1 MLQQMRDW
9 FRYLKWILL
18 VIVVMF
24 VWWAFAAWSGGASG
38 GRQQQEDVGWAAK
51 VNGTTI
57 DLATFQSSARQM
69 EATYRS
75 LFGDQFSQQRGLIKV
90 GQAAIN
96 QLIDEE
102 LLYQAAEA
110 AGLSVSQD
118 EVADAIT
125 HEPSLQENGR
135 FIGLDRYRNLFRA
148 ARISVE
154 EFEEHIQRRLLVDKY
169 RDLLGNGV
177 TVSDAEVEQEFLRR
191 NQRTAVDWVVI
202 DPATVTGV
210 AHPDES
216 DLQAWYQSHTDR
228 YRRGE
233 GRDGLYV
240 LIRPA
245 DLVPQG
251 SVTEA
256 DARAVYDRDL
266 QARYTVR
273 EQRRASHILFKVPPG
288 ASDKDTAAIEA
299 KARQVLKKA
308 KAGED
313 FAALAR
319 RHSEDSTAS
328 SGGDLGFFGRGQMA
342 KEFEDAAFSLPI
354 GAISDLVHTT
364 FGFHIIKV
372 VDEHPPRTMSFDEV
386 KEQIRSDLAAAR
398 GRSLALDKAA
408 ALAKAAAG
416 GRLEAAA
423 QAQGLKTVPTGPV
436 RAGDSL
442 PQLPASQPAVTRMLA
457 MQAGQTSEPIPTP
470 AGLVIVQVTSVLQDE
485 PAPFAEVKSRV
496 EKEILDQRRQVAV
509 ATRVRAGGNLAALAK
524 SYKLEVKHQDD
535 LTRGASL
542 PGVPHDE
549 AVDRQIETLAP
560 GVAGDPIVTSAGIVV
575 LSIRERKDHRE
586 ELAAQKDSTRDTLLS
601 QQRER
606 LLRAVVQRLRETGTV
621 KINSPIVDAIDRT

>member
-38 GRQQQEDVGWAAK
+38 GRQQEEVSWAAK

-102 LLYQAAEA
+102 LLYQAAES

-135 FIGLDRYRNLFRA
+135 FIGLDRYRNIFKA

-154 EFEEHIQRRLLVDKY
+154 EFEEHIRRRLLVDKY

-177 TVSDAEVEQEFLRR
+177 AVSDSEVEQEFLKR
-191 NQRTAVDWVVI
+191 NLRTSVDWVMI
-202 DPATVTGV
+202 DPAAVTDV
-210 AHPDES
+210 TRPVES
-216 DLQAWYQSHTDR
+216 DLTSWYEGHKER

-233 GRDGLYV
+233 GRDGLYLLV
-240 LIRPA
+240 HPG
-245 DLVPQG
+245 DLASPS
-251 SVTEA
+251 SVTDA
-256 DARAVYDRDL
+256 DARAAYDRDL
-266 QARYTVR
+266 QARYAVR

-288 ASDKDTAAIEA
+288 ASDKDSAAIEA
-299 KARQVLKKA
+299 KARQILKKA
-308 KAGED
+308 KSGED

-319 RHSEDSTAS
+319 RYSEDSTAS
-328 SGGDLGFFGRGQMA
+328 AGGDLGFFGRGQMA

-354 GAISDLVHTT
+354 GSVSDPVRTT

-372 VDEHPPRTMSFDEV
+372 VGEHPPHTVAFDEV
-386 KEQIRSDLAAAR
+386 KETIRGEIAAAR
-398 GRSLALDKAA
+398 GRALALDKAA
-408 ALAKAAAG
+408 ALAKAAAD

-423 QAQGLKTVPTGPV
+423 QAQGLKALPTGPV
-436 RAGDSL
+436 RAGDSI
-442 PQLPASQPAVTRMLA
+442 PQLTASQPAVTRMLGL
-457 MQAGQTSEPIPTP
+457 QPGQTSEPIPTP
-470 AGLVIVQVTSVLQDE
+470 AGMVIVQVTAVVPDE
-485 PAPFAEVKSRV
+485 PAPFAEVRNKI
-496 EKEILDQRRQVAV
+496 EKEVLDQRRQVAV
-509 ATRVRAGGNLAALAK
+509 RARVRASAGLAALAK

-542 PGVPHDE
+542 PGVPRDE
-549 AVDRQIETLAP
+549 AVDRQLETLAP
-560 GVAGDPIVTSAGIVV
+560 GVPGDPIVTPSGIVV
-575 LSIRERKDHRE
+575 LLIRERKDHRE
-586 ELAAQKDSTRDTLLS
+586 EMAAQKDSTRDTLLS

-606 LLRAVVQRLRETGTV
+606 LLRAVVQRLREAGSV
-621 KINSPIVDAIDRT
+621 SINTPVVDAIDRT

>member
-38 GRQQQEDVGWAAK
+38 GRPQQEEVSWAAK

-57 DLATFQSSARQM
+57 DLTTFQSSARQM
-69 EATYRS
+69 EATYRQ
-75 LFGDQFSQQRGLIKV
+75 LFGDQFAQQRGLIKV

-102 LLYQAAEA
+102 LLYQGAEA

-125 HEPSLQENGR
+125 HEPSLQENGH

-148 ARISVE
+148 ARIGVE
-154 EFEEHIQRRLLVDKY
+154 EFEEHIRRRLLVDKY

-177 TVSDAEVEQEFLRR
+177 TVSDAEVEQEFLKR
-191 NQRTAVDWVVI
+191 NQRTSLDWVLI
-202 DPATVTGV
+202 EPAAVSEVT
-210 AHPDES
+210 HPVES
-216 DLQAWYQSHTDR
+216 DLSAWYESHKDR

-233 GRDGLYV
+233 GRDGVYV
-240 LIRPA
+240 LVRPA
-245 DLVPQG
+245 DLVSPA
-251 SVTEA
+251 SVTDA
-256 DARAVYDRDL
+256 DARAAYDRDL
-266 QARYTVR
+266 QGRYAVR

-299 KARQVLKKA
+299 RARQVLKKA

-319 RHSEDSTAS
+319 RNSGDSTAAA
-328 SGGDLGFFGRGQMA
+328 GGDLGFFGRGQMA

-354 GAISDLVHTT
+354 GSVSDLVRTT

-372 VDEHPPRTMSFDEV
+372 VDEHPPRTVPFDEV
-386 KEQIRSDLAAAR
+386 KETIRGEIAAAR
-398 GRSLALDKAA
+398 GRALALDKAA

-423 QAQGLKTVPTGPV
+423 QAQGLKTLPTGPV
-436 RAGDSL
+436 RPGDAL
-442 PQLPASQPAVTRMLA
+442 PQLPASQSAVTRMLGL
-457 MQAGQTSEPIPTP
+457 QAGQTSESIPTP
-470 AGLVIVQVTSVLQDE
+470 AGLVIVQVTSVVADE
-485 PAPFAEVKSRV
+485 PAPFAEVRSRI
-496 EKEILDQRRQVAV
+496 EKEVLDQRRLVAV
-509 ATRVRAGGNLAALAK
+509 SSRARAGGSLAALAK
-524 SYKLEVKHQDD
+524 SYKVEIKHQDD
-535 LTRGASL
+535 LSRGAGL

-549 AVDRQIETLAP
+549 AVDRQIETLGP
-560 GVAGDPIVTSAGIVV
+560 GVPGDPIATTAGIVV
-575 LSIRERKDHRE
+575 LSIRDRKDHRD
-586 ELAAQKDSTRDTLLS
+586 ELTAQRDSTRDSLLS

-606 LLRAVVQRLRETGTV
+606 LLRAVVQRLRENGSV
-621 KINSPIVDAIDRT
+621 SINSPVVEAIDRT

>member
-38 GRQQQEDVGWAAK
+38 GRPQQEEVSWAAR

-69 EATYRS
+69 ESTYRS
-75 LFGDQFSQQRGLIKV
+75 LFGDQFAQQRALIKI

-110 AGLSVSQD
+110 AGLSVSPD

-125 HEPSLQENGR
+125 HEPSLQENGH

-154 EFEEHIQRRLLVDKY
+154 EFEEHISRRLLVDKY

-177 TVSDAEVEQEFLRR
+177 TVSDSEVEQEFLRR
-191 NQRTAVDWVVI
+191 NQRTSIDWMVI
-202 DPATVTGV
+202 DPAAVTDV
-210 AHPDES
+210 ARPDES
-216 DLQAWYQSHTDR
+216 DLNAWYQGHTDR

-233 GRDGLYV
+233 GREGVYV
-240 LIRPA
+240 LVRPA
-245 DLVPQG
+245 DLVSG
-251 SVTEA
+251 SSVTDA
-256 DARAVYDRDL
+256 DARAAYDRDL

-288 ASDKDTAAIEA
+288 AGAKDSAAIEA
-299 KARQVLKKA
+299 RARQVLKKA
-308 KAGED
+308 KAGEE

-319 RHSEDSTAS
+319 RSSEDSTAS

-354 GAISDLVHTT
+354 GSVSDLVRTT

-372 VDEHPPRTMSFDEV
+372 VDEHPPHTMSFDEV
-386 KEQIRSDLAAAR
+386 KEQIRGEVAAAR
-398 GRSLALDKAA
+398 GRALALDKAA

-436 RAGDSL
+436 RPGDSL
-442 PQLPASQPAVTRMLA
+442 PQLPASQQAVTRMLA
-457 MQAGQTSEPIPTP
+457 LQAGQTSESIPTP
-470 AGLVIVQVTSVLQDE
+470 AGLVIVQVTSVLPDE
-485 PAPFAEVKSRV
+485 PAPFAEVKSKI
-496 EKEILDQRRQVAV
+496 EKEVLDQRRRVAV
-509 ATRVRAGGNLAALAK
+509 STKVRASAGLAALAK
-524 SYKLEVKHQDD
+524 IYKLEVKHQDD

-542 PGVPHDE
+542 PGLPHDE
-549 AVDRQIETLAP
+549 AIDRQIETLAQ
-560 GVAGDPIVTSAGIVV
+560 GVAGEPVVTSAGIVV
-575 LSIRERKDHRE
+575 LSIRERKDHRA
-586 ELAAQKDSTRDTLLS
+586 ELAAQRDTTRDGLVS

-606 LLRAVVQRLRETGTV
+606 LLRAVVQRLRETGSV
-621 KINSPIVDAIDRT
+621 SINTPVVDAIDRT